1 MSEDHRKNLSED
13 SSPSSPG
20 SPAPESGMSRRGAIG
35 WILGAGSAVIGV
47 LLAIPLVRMAFY
59 PLFANSGANA
69 WTDAGAMSGYDSLQ
83 TPARRLIQIE
93 TTDGWQ
99 RSLSKKVV
107 YVTKA
112 PNGKV
117 RVLSAVRPHLGCEI
131 SWNAEKDEFL
141 CPCHGSIFSPDG
153 ARIAGPTPRAMDSL
167 PARIANGRLMV
178 RYEYFSNLAPTKEV
192 IS

>member
-1 MSEDHRKNLSED
+1 VSKDHRKDLSEN
-13 SSPSSPG
+13 SSSLTSSSSAPG
-20 SPAPESGMSRRGAIG
+20 SGMSRRRAIG
-35 WILGAGSAVIGV
+35 WILGAGSAVVGV

-69 WTDAGAMSGYDSLQ
+69 WTDAGSLNSYDSLQ
-83 TPARRLIQIE
+83 TPVRRLIQIE

-99 RSLSKKVV
+99 QSLSKKVV
-107 YVTKA
+107 YVTKS
-112 PNGKV
+112 PDGKI
-117 RVLSAVRPHLGCEI
+117 RVLSAVCPHLGCEI
-131 SWNAEKDEFL
+131 SWNAEKDQFL
-141 CPCHGSIFSPDG
+141 CPCHGSVFSPDG

-178 RYEYFSNLAPTKEV
+178 RYEYFRNLAPTKEV